1 MKKKFGI
8 KLKSKNIGIL
18 GVAFKSDIDDIRDSL
33 SINLYKYLK
42 RKNLKVNISDE
53 FVKMEEIKDK
63 NKLIKQSNIIIL
75 GVPHTSYKNM
85 KIPKSKYLIDSW
97 GFFER

>member
-1 MKKKFGI
+1 
-8 KLKSKNIGIL
+8 
-18 GVAFKSDIDDIRDSL
+18 
-33 SINLYKYLK
+33 
-42 RKNLKVNISDE
+42 
-53 FVKMEEIKDK
+53 MEEIKDK

-97 GFFER
+97 GFLKGNILLLGGSGTLGSCIIKSKKFPN

>member
-1 MKKKFGI
+1 
-8 KLKSKNIGIL
+8 
-18 GVAFKSDIDDIRDSL
+18 
-33 SINLYKYLK
+33 
-42 RKNLKVNISDE
+42 
-53 FVKMEEIKDK
+53 MEEIKDK